1 MCATIWQV
9 LLGDTLKD
17 GSLADDLT
25 LGARQVDLVIWG
37 KNGGRRNL
45 AKVLRQDCRVVLGS
59 LKEFPLSGRFGSCRV
74 DFRSKV

>member
-1 MCATIWQV
+1 MRPSGNEMCATVWQV

-37 KNGGRRNL
+37 KNGGR
-45 AKVLRQDCRVVLGS
+45 
-59 LKEFPLSGRFGSCRV
+59 
-74 DFRSKV
+74 